1 MSLPVPP
8 TKSPRHSI
16 HPLPSVSHHN
26 HSHTH
31 PTQLVHPVP
40 QTYQPHQSHHPH
52 RSSQIS
58 HSHHSPQHNNYPTE
72 VTTSNT
78 HVGPSQIPM
87 SDQQTI
93 HPQSPPPVDKSEGR
107 KGKMMI
113 GLKKHLL
120 GRERLSRTWEKNTP
134 PGTPRPK
141 TALIGDERSGF
152 RADPRNRPGSFYL
165 SPAEMEMTMTSPYP
179 RPIVQSAPPTPVY
192 THPAA

>member
-1 MSLPVPP
+1 MSLPAPP

-16 HPLPSVSHHN
+16 HPLPSVSHHK
-26 HSHTH
+26 HSQPY

-40 QTYQPHQSHHPH
+40 QTHQPYQSHHSH
-52 RSSQIS
+52 RSSQIP
-58 HSHHSPQHNNYPTE
+58 HSHHSTQHNTYPTE
-72 VTTSNT
+72 TPMSNAQ
-78 HVGPSQIPM
+78 VGPSQILM
-87 SDQQTI
+87 SDQQMI
-93 HPQSPPPVDKSEGR
+93 HPQSPPAVDKSEGR

-141 TALIGDERSGF
+141 TALIGDERSGT
-152 RADPRNRPGSFYL
+152 RPGSFYL